1 MKSGRL
7 PSANVTPGLMAG
19 TEIINGNQIHSYSNN
34 TQWIIV
40 SNTIGISYL
49 DYQPLYDAA
58 RNNFGWS
65 GNIGNGNQRYGNH
78 RSCLMLDPPTEDME
92 GYEKV
97 IKLIGNISNSLWQ
110 REQYIEGWTR
120 LLFHIAL
127 PNTIVDPSFDLNTAN
142 NGPHRPYLKY
152 VGDWIRVKAMNW
164 KGAMK
169 WVLVDN
175 GFASPIQ
182 LLFSSVGINTG
193 KGGFALDTYNILT
206 EQSGGT
212 FGRLQYMVGNTFNA
226 YKDAWGNGMGLFIKE
241 DVLHMQLSIQCWGS
255 GKSASGGYWF
265 NPCVPPVAGDK
276 YLQFCDSR
284 GSNGLQWYI
293 HGKFNESRYGYRN
306 EVVVNDIDNGV
317 FNWEGTMP
325 LMMGAACYSWTIYQ
339 DAPKNY

>member
-1 MKSGRL
+1 
-7 PSANVTPGLMAG
+7 
-19 TEIINGNQIHSYSNN
+19 
-34 TQWIIV
+34 
-40 SNTIGISYL
+40 
-49 DYQPLYDAA
+49 
-58 RNNFGWS
+58 
-65 GNIGNGNQRYGNH
+65 
-78 RSCLMLDPPTEDME
+78 MLDPPTEDME

-206 EQSGGT
+206 EQSGGML
-212 FGRLQYMVGNTFNA
+212 GRLQYMVGNTYNA

-241 DVLHMQLSIQCWGS
+241 DVLHMQLSIQCWKS

-284 GSNGLQWYI
+284 GNNGLQWYI
-293 HGKFNESRYGYRN
+293 HGRFNESRYGYRN